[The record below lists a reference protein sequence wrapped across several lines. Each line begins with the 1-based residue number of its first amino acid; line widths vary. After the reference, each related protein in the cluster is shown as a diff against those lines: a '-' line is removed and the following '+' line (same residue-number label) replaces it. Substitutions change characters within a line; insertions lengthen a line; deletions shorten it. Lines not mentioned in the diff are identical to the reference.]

1 MTYLEILTK
10 MGRLT
15 RNSLKPYMAFSD
27 PRVKPILLLYG
38 GVLFLHGILDPGIS
52 YIGIEVLGR
61 GWEGNSIMRIP
72 MQQGIGTFLLAHI
85 PLYVGILVAYF
96 MTITLIRKESKQG
109 RNSVYRLALF
119 TLSLLIIWG
128 VWLNVRNILVL
139 INAG

>member
-1 MTYLEILTK
+1 
-10 MGRLT
+10 
-15 RNSLKPYMAFSD
+15 MAFSD